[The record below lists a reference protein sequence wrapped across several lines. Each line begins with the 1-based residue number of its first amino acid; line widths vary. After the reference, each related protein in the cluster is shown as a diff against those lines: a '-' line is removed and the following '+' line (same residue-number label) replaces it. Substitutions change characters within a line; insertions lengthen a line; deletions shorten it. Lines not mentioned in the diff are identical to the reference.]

1 MIACTPKYTPPRGT
15 DVVRTADHPGCY
27 FTFPYDLARVRGR
40 GRHCREMTLAHDTDR
55 IDGGLIGLCGLS
67 NMALEVNTASGKL
80 PRAWYQ
86 RSEVPLATNVTF
98 EQEPGYTFDRNY
110 WGQRFASEAA
120 ARVFEYA
127 SSTMPVRRI
136 VSVIRPDNTPS
147 LEIARRR
154 GARQENKVM
163 LMGQETGNSGPLSP
177 GFPHFKRSHTSL
189 A

>member
-1 MIACTPKYTPPRGT
+1 
-15 DVVRTADHPGCY
+15 
-27 FTFPYDLARVRGR
+27 
-40 GRHCREMTLAHDTDR
+40 MTLAHDTDR

-67 NMALEVNTASGKL
+67 NMALDVNTASGKL
-80 PRAWYQ
+80 PRVWYQ

-98 EQEPGYTFDRNY
+98 DQEPGYTFDRNY

-147 LEIARRR
+147 FEIARRR

-163 LMGQETGNSGPLSP
+163 LMGQETGNSGPPVSRLPPFQEVTHLSCVSDDSRYEQP
-177 GFPHFKRSHTSL
+177 LHFRGRFVFTLIDVKTCEERSSANEML
-189 A
+189 AWPS